1 MKKKVLYYGISILA
15 VLTGAALSI
24 AQIVNPENN
33 TMFLFGILWLWQGTA
48 LLFGLDPNAEE
59 KFPRKIQIGMG
70 INDVVFGGAWLAIS
84 MTKASGEILPLLI
97 MGIPVVII
105 TFILSRYKKSIKIRP
120 EKFPVLH
127 FSYSSSSGR
136 SALWNTY

>member
-15 VLTGAALSI
+15 VLTGTALSI
-24 AQIVNPENN
+24 AQLVNPENN
-33 TMFLFGILWLWQGTA
+33 TMFLFGLLWLWQGTA
-48 LLFGLDPNAEE
+48 LLFGLDPNAED

-97 MGIPVVII
+97 TAIPAIVVS
-105 TFILSRYKKSIKIRP
+105 FVLSRHKK
-120 EKFPVLH
+120 V
-127 FSYSSSSGR
+127 
-136 SALWNTY
+136 